1 MHARTIRKKTT
12 SAPSATLFRRRRRQA
27 RNQGL
32 RPTIGWPCSF
42 DASSA
47 AVSRVNSLSVR
58 WATAPPP
65 EEECRGPRAPVPP
78 TSISRPRLLVA
89 DGGEVE
95 QIQHVVHV

>member
-12 SAPSATLFRRRRRQA
+12 SDASATLFRRRRRQA

-32 RPTIGWPCSF
+32 RPTIGWPCSLG
-42 DASSA
+42 ASSA
-47 AVSRVNSLSVR
+47 AGSRGDSVSVR

-65 EEECRGPRAPVPP
+65 EEECGGHRAPVPP
-78 TSISRPRLLVA
+78 TSISRTRLLVA

-95 QIQHVVHV
+95 QIEHVVHV